1 MGHFDGMEN
10 KNEKEIYYKKF
21 ISAFIS
27 LVEDHLSKE
36 SSDSDQDK
44 NALMPTAMPTAVRN
58 CKP

>member
-1 MGHFDGMEN
+1 MEN